1 MSSRGGGGG
10 ERDTYTKWL
19 PWSDTGNDLRD
30 GILIWFKAKYT
41 NYIELV
47 REGENYIW
55 LKLKNKNKDLS
66 SNTQNIFL
74 WTIYIP
80 PIKSPYFKDQTITD
94 LEGAITHFQTQGNI
108 LIVGDLYAHTA
119 EETHT
124 TSTNRDKYMN
134 NKTHTSLTLPLRN
147 NYDKINK

>member
-1 MSSRGGGGG
+1 M
-10 ERDTYTKWL
+10 L
-19 PWSDTGNDLRD
+19 Q
-30 GILIWFKAKYT
+30 
-41 NYIELV
+41 
-47 REGENYIW
+47 
-55 LKLKNKNKDLS
+55 KDLT

-80 PIKSPYFKDQTITD
+80 PIESPYFKDQTITD
-94 LEGAITHFQTQGNI
+94 LEGAITHFQTQGNM

-134 NKTHTSLTLPLRN
+134 NKTNTSLTLPLRN

>member
-47 REGENYIW
+47 RGGENYIW

-94 LEGAITHFQTQGNI
+94 LEEAITPLPNPG
-108 LIVGDLYAHTA
+108 
-119 EETHT
+119 
-124 TSTNRDKYMN
+124 KYPN
-134 NKTHTSLTLPLRN
+134 CR
-147 NYDKINK
+147 